1 MLVSWNLAW
10 LLAANDAR
18 DAGVSVSHLA
28 KVHVKGMWRR
38 VFSANTTNNSPG
50 YIVLAP
56 ILLTVY
62 CEDCH
67 AYFEFAFASRLCLE
81 DANAGPGCNLLSV
94 SLQDSLYIYTHCG
107 TDSENL

>member
-1 MLVSWNLAW
+1 MF
-10 LLAANDAR
+10 
-18 DAGVSVSHLA
+18 HLA
-28 KVHVKGMWRR
+28 KLHVKGMWRR

-56 ILLTVY
+56 ILLPVY

-67 AYFEFAFASRLCLE
+67 AYYFAFASRLCLE
-81 DANAGPGCNLLSV
+81 DVNAGSGCNLLSV
-94 SLQDSLYIYTHCG
+94 SLQDSLYIYTHCD